1 MRPSSDSWRRAHVHK
16 SRSSWGPLTTLR
28 TAGASPECKQLPEH
42 KQFSSSPLHAG
53 GQLVKSSFAEK
64 DLGVLESKRL
74 IMSQKW
80 RCAFFQEG
88 FISTLEYTRKRVA
101 SWGRLFGTS
110 TDSSGAPAGS
120 GKEAPSLAEV
130 LRLGGLRER
139 RKVAPFPAASPGATE
154 LASPGRTE
162 QFPPLPSG
170 AFAAAKPR
178 YPGDHGEQN
187 NTPLRPS
194 RSRRTSLV
202 ICSVS
207 PCSRD
212 HRRIYNC
219 DLSPRRRDLN
229 GNNITRI
236 TKTDFAGLRHLRVL
250 QLMENKISTIERGAF
265 QDLKELERLR
275 LNRNN
280 LQLLS
285 ELLFLGTPKLYR
297 LDLSENQ
304 IQAIPRKAFRGAVDI
319 KNLQLDYNQIS
330 CIEDGA
336 FRALRDLEV
345 LTLNNN
351 NITRLSVASFNHMPK
366 LRTFRLHSNNLY
378 CDCHLAWLSDWLRQR
393 PRVGL
398 YTQCMGP
405 SHLRGHNVAEV
416 QKREFVCS
424 DEEEG
429 HQSFMAPS
437 CSVLHCPTACTCSN
451 NIVDCRGKGLTEIP
465 TNLPETI
472 TEIRLE
478 QNSIKVI
485 PPGAFS
491 PYKKLRRIDLSN
503 NQISEAAP
511 DAFQGLRSLNSLVLY
526 GNKITEL
533 PKGLFEGL
541 FSLQL
546 LLLNANK
553 INCLR
558 VDAFQDLHNLNL
570 LSLYDNK
577 LQTIAKGTFSP
588 LRAIQTLHLAQNPF
602 ICDCHLKWL
611 ADYLHTNPIETSG
624 ARCTS
629 PRRLANKRIG
639 QIKSKKFRCSGT
651 EDYRSKLSGDC
662 FADLACPEKCRCEG
676 TTVDCSNQK
685 LNKIPDHI
693 PQYTAELRLNN
704 NEFSVLEATGI
715 FKKLPQLRKINL
727 SNNKITD
734 IEEGA
739 FDGASG
745 VNELLLTSNRLESV
759 QHKMFKGLE
768 SLKTLMLRS
777 NRVSCVGNDSFTGL
791 SSVRLLSLYDNQ
803 ITTVAPGS
811 FDTLHSLSTL
821 NLLANPFN
829 CNCHLA
835 WLGDWLRKKRIV
847 TGNPRCQKPYF
858 LKEIPIQDV
867 AIQDFT
873 CDDGNDDNSCS
884 PLARCPAECTC
895 LDTVVRCSNKGL
907 KALPKGIPKDVT
919 ELYLDGNQFTL
930 VPKELSNYKHL
941 TLIDL
946 SNNRISTLS
955 NQSFSNMTQL
965 LTLILSYN
973 RLRCIPARTFDGL
986 KSLRLLSLHGNDISV
1001 VPEGAFNDLSA
1012 LSHLAIG
1019 ANPLYCDCNMQ
1030 WLSDWVK
1037 SEYKEPGIA
1046 RCAGPGEMA
1055 DKLLLTTPSKKFTCQ
1070 GPVDVNIL
1078 AKCNPCLSNPCKN
1091 DGTCNNDPVDF
1102 YRCTCPYGFKG
1113 QDCDIP
1119 IHACI
1124 SNPCQHGGT
1133 CHLKEGEK
1141 DGFWCTCADG
1151 FEGENCEVN
1160 VDDCEDNDCEN
1171 NSTCVDGINNYT
1183 CLCPPEYTAA
1193 NLNEVEKGELCEE
1206 KLDFCAQNLN
1216 PCQHDSKC
1224 ILTPK
1229 GYKCDCTPG
1238 YVGEHCDIDFD
1249 DCQDNKCKNGAQC
1262 TDAVNGYTCIC
1273 PEGYSGL
1280 FCEFSPPMVLPRT
1293 SPCDNYECQNGAQC
1307 IIKESEPIC
1316 QCLSGYQGEKCEKL
1330 ISINFVNKESYLQ
1343 IPSAK
1348 IRPQTNIT
1356 LQIATDE
1363 DSGIL
1368 LYKGDKDHIAVELYR
1383 GRVRVSYDTGS
1394 YPASAI
1400 YSVETINDGNFH
1412 IVELLAMDQILSLSI
1427 DGGSPKI
1434 ITNLSK
1440 QSTLNFDSPLYVGGM
1455 PVKNNI
1461 AALRQSPGQN
1471 GTSFHG
1477 CIRNLYINSEL
1488 QDFRNV
1494 PLQVGILPGCE
1505 PCHKKVCVHGTCHA
1519 TSQSGFSCECEGG
1532 WTGPLCDQQTNDPCL
1547 GNKCVHGTCLPIN
1560 AFSYSCKCL
1569 QGHGGVLCD
1578 EEEMLLN
1585 PCQSI
1590 RCKHG
1595 KCRLSGLGK
1604 PYCECGSGY
1613 TGDSCDKEISC
1624 RGERVRDYYQKQQG
1638 YAACQTTK
1646 KVSRL
1651 ECKGGCSA
1659 GQCCGPLRS
1668 KRRKY
1673 SFECTDGSSFVDE
1686 VEKVVKCGCTNCPS

>member
-1 MRPSSDSWRRAHVHK
+1 MFN
-16 SRSSWGPLTTLR
+16 L
-28 TAGASPECKQLPEH
+28 C
-42 KQFSSSPLHAG
+42 
-53 GQLVKSSFAEK
+53 
-64 DLGVLESKRL
+64 
-74 IMSQKW
+74 
-80 RCAFFQEG
+80 
-88 FISTLEYTRKRVA
+88 
-101 SWGRLFGTS
+101 
-110 TDSSGAPAGS
+110 
-120 GKEAPSLAEV
+120 
-130 LRLGGLRER
+130 
-139 RKVAPFPAASPGATE
+139 TE
-154 LASPGRTE
+154 LRV
-162 QFPPLPSG
+162 
-170 AFAAAKPR
+170 
-178 YPGDHGEQN
+178 
-187 NTPLRPS
+187 
-194 RSRRTSLV
+194 SLV
-202 ICSVS
+202 
-207 PCSRD
+207 
-212 HRRIYNC
+212 
-219 DLSPRRRDLN
+219 
-229 GNNITRI
+229 
-236 TKTDFAGLRHLRVL
+236 
-250 QLMENKISTIERGAF
+250 
-265 QDLKELERLR
+265 
-275 LNRNN
+275 
-280 LQLLS
+280 
-285 ELLFLGTPKLYR
+285 
-297 LDLSENQ
+297 
-304 IQAIPRKAFRGAVDI
+304 
-319 KNLQLDYNQIS
+319 QLDYNQIS

-345 LTLNNN
+345 
-351 NITRLSVASFNHMPK
+351 I
-366 LRTFRLHSNNLY
+366 
-378 CDCHLAWLSDWLRQR
+378 SDR

-416 QKREFVCS
+416 QKREYACS
-424 DEEEG
+424 G

-437 CSVLHCPTACTCSN
+437 CSVLHCPAACTCSN
-451 NIVDCRGKGLTEIP
+451 NIVDCRGKGLAEIP

-478 QNSIKVI
+478 QNSIKSI

-511 DAFQGLRSLNSLVLY
+511 DSFQGLRSLNSLVLY

-639 QIKSKKFRCSGT
+639 QIKSKKFRCSAKEQYFIPGT

-685 LNKIPDHI
+685 LSKIPDHI

-704 NEFSVLEATGI
+704 NEFAVLEATGI

-734 IEEGA
+734 IEEGT
-739 FDGASG
+739 FEGASG
-745 VNELLLTSNRLESV
+745 VNELLLTSNRLENV
-759 QHKMFKGLE
+759 RHKMFKGLE

-777 NRVSCVGNDSFTGL
+777 NRISCVSNDSFTGL

-803 ITTVAPGS
+803 ITTIAPGA

-835 WLGDWLRKKRIV
+835 WLGEWLRKKRIV

-873 CDDGNDDNSCS
+873 CDDGNDENSCS
-884 PLARCPAECTC
+884 PLSRCPAECTC

-907 KALPKGIPKDVT
+907 KSLPKGIPKDIISQF
-919 ELYLDGNQFTL
+919 LYR
-930 VPKELSNYKHL
+930 
-941 TLIDL
+941 DL

-955 NQSFSNMTQL
+955 NQSFSNAVEIPLFSTASANFCS
-965 LTLILSYN
+965 SYF
-973 RLRCIPARTFDGL
+973 LFFL
-986 KSLRLLSLHGNDISV
+986 YS
-1001 VPEGAFNDLSA
+1001 
-1012 LSHLAIG
+1012 AIG
-1019 ANPLYCDCNMQ
+1019 ANPLHCDCNMQ

-1070 GPVDVNIL
+1070 GPVDIGIL
-1078 AKCNPCLSNPCKN
+1078 AKCSPCLSNPCKN

-1102 YRCTCPYGFKG
+1102 YRCSCPYGFKG

-1124 SNPCQHGGT
+1124 SNPCKQGGT

-1141 DGFWCTCADG
+1141 DGFWCSCPDG

-1160 VDDCEDNDCEN
+1160 IDDCEDNDCEN

-1183 CLCPPEYTAA
+1183 CLCPPEYT
-1193 NLNEVEKGELCEE
+1193 GELCEE
-1206 KLDFCAQNLN
+1206 KLDFCAQDLN

-1229 GYKCDCTPG
+1229 GYKCNCTPG
-1238 YVGEHCDIDFD
+1238 YVGEHCDIDYD

-1307 IIKESEPIC
+1307 IVKANDPIC
-1316 QCLSGYQGEKCEKL
+1316 QCLSGYQGDKCEKL
-1330 ISINFVNKESYLQ
+1330 VSINFVNKESYLQ

-1348 IRPQTNIT
+1348 IHPQTNIT

-1368 LYKGDKDHIAVELYR
+1368 LYKGDRDHIAVELYR

-1455 PVKNNI
+1455 PIKNNV

-1505 PCHKKVCVHGTCHA
+1505 PCHKKVCVHGTCHE
-1519 TSQSGFSCECEGG
+1519 TSQSGFTCECEGG
-1532 WTGPLCDQQTNDPCL
+1532 WTGTLCDQQANDPCL

-1578 EEEMLLN
+1578 EDEELFN

-1604 PYCECGSGY
+1604 PYCECSSGY

-1624 RGERVRDYYQKQQG
+1624 RGERIRDYFQKQQG
-1638 YAACQTTK
+1638 YTACQTTK

-1651 ECKGGCSA
+1651 ECTGGCAS
-1659 GQCCGPLRS
+1659 GQCCRPLRS

-1686 VEKVVKCGCTNCPS
+1686 VEKVVKCGCTKCPS

>member
-1 MRPSSDSWRRAHVHK
+1 
-16 SRSSWGPLTTLR
+16 
-28 TAGASPECKQLPEH
+28 
-42 KQFSSSPLHAG
+42 
-53 GQLVKSSFAEK
+53 
-64 DLGVLESKRL
+64 
-74 IMSQKW
+74 
-80 RCAFFQEG
+80 
-88 FISTLEYTRKRVA
+88 
-101 SWGRLFGTS
+101 
-110 TDSSGAPAGS
+110 
-120 GKEAPSLAEV
+120 
-130 LRLGGLRER
+130 
-139 RKVAPFPAASPGATE
+139 
-154 LASPGRTE
+154 
-162 QFPPLPSG
+162 
-170 AFAAAKPR
+170 
-178 YPGDHGEQN
+178 
-187 NTPLRPS
+187 
-194 RSRRTSLV
+194 
-202 ICSVS
+202 
-207 PCSRD
+207 
-212 HRRIYNC
+212 
-219 DLSPRRRDLN
+219 
-229 GNNITRI
+229 
-236 TKTDFAGLRHLRVL
+236 
-250 QLMENKISTIERGAF
+250 
-265 QDLKELERLR
+265 R
-275 LNRNN
+275 LNY
-280 LQLLS
+280 
-285 ELLFLGTPKLYR
+285 T
-297 LDLSENQ
+297 
-304 IQAIPRKAFRGAVDI
+304 IPRKAFRGAVDI

-424 DEEEG
+424 G

-472 TEIRLE
+472 TEIVE
-478 QNSIKVI
+478 SAV
-485 PPGAFS
+485 
-491 PYKKLRRIDLSN
+491 DC
-503 NQISEAAP
+503 
-511 DAFQGLRSLNSLVLY
+511 LVLL
-526 GNKITEL
+526 ISFLIFPVHEH
-533 PKGLFEGL
+533 
-541 FSLQL
+541 
-546 LLLNANK
+546 
-553 INCLR
+553 LR
-558 VDAFQDLHNLNL
+558 
-570 LSLYDNK
+570 
-577 LQTIAKGTFSP
+577 G
-588 LRAIQTLHLAQNPF
+588 
-602 ICDCHLKWL
+602 
-611 ADYLHTNPIETSG
+611 
-624 ARCTS
+624 
-629 PRRLANKRIG
+629 
-639 QIKSKKFRCSGT
+639 
-651 EDYRSKLSGDC
+651 
-662 FADLACPEKCRCEG
+662 
-676 TTVDCSNQK
+676 
-685 LNKIPDHI
+685 
-693 PQYTAELRLNN
+693 
-704 NEFSVLEATGI
+704 
-715 FKKLPQLRKINL
+715 
-727 SNNKITD
+727 
-734 IEEGA
+734 
-739 FDGASG
+739 
-745 VNELLLTSNRLESV
+745 
-759 QHKMFKGLE
+759 
-768 SLKTLMLRS
+768 
-777 NRVSCVGNDSFTGL
+777 
-791 SSVRLLSLYDNQ
+791 SVRRQYPIVRVHGQ
-803 ITTVAPGS
+803 
-811 FDTLHSLSTL
+811 

-884 PLARCPAECTC
+884 PLSRCPAECTC

-907 KALPKGIPKDVT
+907 KVLPKGIPKDVHLIMLCIVCICLFVYLFVI
-919 ELYLDGNQFTL
+919 LYAF
-930 VPKELSNYKHL
+930 
-941 TLIDL
+941 
-946 SNNRISTLS
+946 R
-955 NQSFSNMTQL
+955 
-965 LTLILSYN
+965 ILSYN

-1070 GPVDVNIL
+1070 GTVLWPVDVNIL
-1078 AKCNPCLSNPCKN
+1078 AKCSPCLSNPCKN

-1183 CLCPPEYTAA
+1183 CLCPPEYT
-1193 NLNEVEKGELCEE
+1193 GELCEE
-1206 KLDFCAQNLN
+1206 KLDFCAQDLN

-1238 YVGEHCDIDFD
+1238 YVGEHCDIDYD

-1307 IIKESEPIC
+1307 IIKVNEPIC
-1316 QCLSGYQGEKCEKL
+1316 QCLSGYQGDKCEKL
-1330 ISINFVNKESYLQ
+1330 VSVNFVNKESYLQ
-1343 IPSAK
+1343 IPSSK
-1348 IRPQTNIT
+1348 VRPQTNIT

-1368 LYKGDKDHIAVELYR
+1368 LYKGDRDHIAVELYR

-1412 IVELLAMDQILSLSI
+1412 IVELLAMDQILSLSV

-1440 QSTLNFDSPLYVGGM
+1440 QSTLNVDSPLYVGGM
-1455 PVKNNI
+1455 PVKNNV

-1519 TSQSGFSCECEGG
+1519 TSQSGFTCECEGG

-1578 EEEMLLN
+1578 EEEELFN

-1604 PYCECGSGY
+1604 PYCECSSGY

-1624 RGERVRDYYQKQQG
+1624 RGERIRDYYQKQQG

-1651 ECKGGCSA
+1651 ECKGGCSS

-1686 VEKVVKCGCTNCPS
+1686 VEKVVKCGCTKCPS

>member
-1 MRPSSDSWRRAHVHK
+1 VRGVSPAA
-16 SRSSWGPLTTLR
+16 LTLSLGLLLAM
-28 TAGASPECKQLPEH
+28 AGA
-42 KQFSSSPLHAG
+42 
-53 GQLVKSSFAEK
+53 
-64 DLGVLESKRL
+64 
-74 IMSQKW
+74 
-80 RCAFFQEG
+80 
-88 FISTLEYTRKRVA
+88 
-101 SWGRLFGTS
+101 
-110 TDSSGAPAGS
+110 
-120 GKEAPSLAEV
+120 
-130 LRLGGLRER
+130 
-139 RKVAPFPAASPGATE
+139 VAPQPCPAQCSCSGSTVDCHGLALRGVPRNIPRNTE
-154 LASPGRTE
+154 RL
-162 QFPPLPSG
+162 
-170 AFAAAKPR
+170 
-178 YPGDHGEQN
+178 
-187 NTPLRPS
+187 
-194 RSRRTSLV
+194 
-202 ICSVS
+202 
-207 PCSRD
+207 
-212 HRRIYNC
+212 
-219 DLSPRRRDLN
+219 DLN

-398 YTQCMGP
+398 YTQCMAP

-424 DEEEG
+424 G

-437 CSVLHCPTACTCSN
+437 CSVLHCPAACTCSN

-588 LRAIQTLHLAQNPF
+588 LRAIQTLYVCSCASSIFFFSLYLAKEQYF
-602 ICDCHLKWL
+602 I
-611 ADYLHTNPIETSG
+611 P
-624 ARCTS
+624 
-629 PRRLANKRIG
+629 
-639 QIKSKKFRCSGT
+639 GT

-986 KSLRLLSLHGNDISV
+986 KSLRLSLHGNDISV

-1070 GPVDVNIL
+1070 GSVDINIL

-1113 QDCDIP
+1113 QDCDVP

-1124 SNPCQHGGT
+1124 SNPCHHGGT

-1183 CLCPPEYTAA
+1183 CLCPPEYT
-1193 NLNEVEKGELCEE
+1193 GELCEE

-1262 TDAVNGYTCIC
+1262 TDAVNGYTCTC

-1461 AALRQSPGQN
+1461 AAIRQSPGQN

-1578 EEEMLLN
+1578 EEEKLFN

>member
-1 MRPSSDSWRRAHVHK
+1 MWQLLCSAGCFPLCPCSSHFQSSL
-16 SRSSWGPLTTLR
+16 SRISFIQIKYVQQRLSSL
-28 TAGASPECKQLPEH
+28 
-42 KQFSSSPLHAG
+42 
-53 GQLVKSSFAEK
+53 SSF
-64 DLGVLESKRL
+64 
-74 IMSQKW
+74 
-80 RCAFFQEG
+80 FF
-88 FISTLEYTRKRVA
+88 
-101 SWGRLFGTS
+101 
-110 TDSSGAPAGS
+110 
-120 GKEAPSLAEV
+120 
-130 LRLGGLRER
+130 
-139 RKVAPFPAASPGATE
+139 
-154 LASPGRTE
+154 
-162 QFPPLPSG
+162 
-170 AFAAAKPR
+170 
-178 YPGDHGEQN
+178 
-187 NTPLRPS
+187 
-194 RSRRTSLV
+194 
-202 ICSVS
+202 CS
-207 PCSRD
+207 
-212 HRRIYNC
+212 
-219 DLSPRRRDLN
+219 
-229 GNNITRI
+229 
-236 TKTDFAGLRHLRVL
+236 
-250 QLMENKISTIERGAF
+250 
-265 QDLKELERLR
+265 
-275 LNRNN
+275 
-280 LQLLS
+280 
-285 ELLFLGTPKLYR
+285 
-297 LDLSENQ
+297 DLSENQ

-424 DEEEG
+424 G

-472 TEIRLE
+472 TEIVE
-478 QNSIKVI
+478 SAV
-485 PPGAFS
+485 
-491 PYKKLRRIDLSN
+491 DC
-503 NQISEAAP
+503 
-511 DAFQGLRSLNSLVLY
+511 LVLL
-526 GNKITEL
+526 ISFLIFPVHEH
-533 PKGLFEGL
+533 
-541 FSLQL
+541 
-546 LLLNANK
+546 
-553 INCLR
+553 LR
-558 VDAFQDLHNLNL
+558 
-570 LSLYDNK
+570 
-577 LQTIAKGTFSP
+577 G
-588 LRAIQTLHLAQNPF
+588 
-602 ICDCHLKWL
+602 
-611 ADYLHTNPIETSG
+611 
-624 ARCTS
+624 
-629 PRRLANKRIG
+629 
-639 QIKSKKFRCSGT
+639 
-651 EDYRSKLSGDC
+651 
-662 FADLACPEKCRCEG
+662 
-676 TTVDCSNQK
+676 
-685 LNKIPDHI
+685 
-693 PQYTAELRLNN
+693 
-704 NEFSVLEATGI
+704 
-715 FKKLPQLRKINL
+715 
-727 SNNKITD
+727 
-734 IEEGA
+734 
-739 FDGASG
+739 
-745 VNELLLTSNRLESV
+745 
-759 QHKMFKGLE
+759 
-768 SLKTLMLRS
+768 
-777 NRVSCVGNDSFTGL
+777 
-791 SSVRLLSLYDNQ
+791 SVRRQYPIVRVHGQ
-803 ITTVAPGS
+803 
-811 FDTLHSLSTL
+811 

-884 PLARCPAECTC
+884 PLSRCPAECTC

-907 KALPKGIPKDVT
+907 KVLPKGIPKDVT

-930 VPKELSNYKHL
+930 VHL
-941 TLIDL
+941 IMLCIVCICL
-946 SNNRISTLS
+946 FVYLFVILYAFR
-955 NQSFSNMTQL
+955 
-965 LTLILSYN
+965 ILSYN

-1078 AKCNPCLSNPCKN
+1078 AKCSPCLSNPCKN

-1183 CLCPPEYTAA
+1183 CLCPPEYT
-1193 NLNEVEKGELCEE
+1193 GELCEE
-1206 KLDFCAQNLN
+1206 KLDFCAQDLN

-1238 YVGEHCDIDFD
+1238 YVGEHCDIDYD

-1307 IIKESEPIC
+1307 IIKVNEPIC
-1316 QCLSGYQGEKCEKL
+1316 QCLSGYQGDKCEKL
-1330 ISINFVNKESYLQ
+1330 VSVNFVNKESYLQ
-1343 IPSAK
+1343 IPSSK
-1348 IRPQTNIT
+1348 VRPQTNIT

-1368 LYKGDKDHIAVELYR
+1368 LYKGDRDHIAVELYR

-1412 IVELLAMDQILSLSI
+1412 IVELLAMDQILSLSV

-1440 QSTLNFDSPLYVGGM
+1440 QSTLNVDSPLYVGGM
-1455 PVKNNI
+1455 PVKNNV

-1519 TSQSGFSCECEGG
+1519 TSQSGFTCECEGG

-1578 EEEMLLN
+1578 EEEELFN

-1604 PYCECGSGY
+1604 PYCECSSGY

-1624 RGERVRDYYQKQQG
+1624 RGERIRDYYQKQQG

-1651 ECKGGCSA
+1651 ECKGGCSS

-1686 VEKVVKCGCTNCPS
+1686 VEKVVKCGCTKCPS

>member
-1 MRPSSDSWRRAHVHK
+1 EAPPGGRGSAASRR
-16 SRSSWGPLTTLR
+16 GLLTLSLGLLLAM
-28 TAGASPECKQLPEH
+28 AGA
-42 KQFSSSPLHAG
+42 
-53 GQLVKSSFAEK
+53 
-64 DLGVLESKRL
+64 
-74 IMSQKW
+74 
-80 RCAFFQEG
+80 
-88 FISTLEYTRKRVA
+88 
-101 SWGRLFGTS
+101 
-110 TDSSGAPAGS
+110 
-120 GKEAPSLAEV
+120 
-130 LRLGGLRER
+130 
-139 RKVAPFPAASPGATE
+139 VAPQPCPAQCSCSGSTVDCHGLALRGVPRNIPRNTE
-154 LASPGRTE
+154 RL
-162 QFPPLPSG
+162 
-170 AFAAAKPR
+170 
-178 YPGDHGEQN
+178 
-187 NTPLRPS
+187 
-194 RSRRTSLV
+194 
-202 ICSVS
+202 
-207 PCSRD
+207 
-212 HRRIYNC
+212 
-219 DLSPRRRDLN
+219 DLN

-366 LRTFRLHSNNLY
+366 LRTFRLHSNNLF

-424 DEEEG
+424 G
-429 HQSFMAPS
+429 KRNGPGRRPCLH
-437 CSVLHCPTACTCSN
+437 VLHCPTACTCSN

-639 QIKSKKFRCSGT
+639 QIKSKKFRCSAKEQYFIPGT

-919 ELYLDGNQFTL
+919 ELSEFLNLFFR
-930 VPKELSNYKHL
+930 
-941 TLIDL
+941 DL

-986 KSLRLLSLHGNDISV
+986 KSLRLFHLQLDSLLYLSFF
-1001 VPEGAFNDLSA
+1001 PR
-1012 LSHLAIG
+1012 AIG

-1160 VDDCEDNDCEN
+1160 IDDCEDNDCEN

-1183 CLCPPEYTAA
+1183 CLCPPEYT
-1193 NLNEVEKGELCEE
+1193 GELCEE

-1412 IVELLAMDQILSLSI
+1412 IVELLAMDQVLSLSI

>member
-1 MRPSSDSWRRAHVHK
+1 MFLGFVKKKMCGIAFWKLSISV
-16 SRSSWGPLTTLR
+16 G
-28 TAGASPECKQLPEH
+28 
-42 KQFSSSPLHAG
+42 
-53 GQLVKSSFAEK
+53 LVLVILSE
-64 DLGVLESKRL
+64 
-74 IMSQKW
+74 
-80 RCAFFQEG
+80 
-88 FISTLEYTRKRVA
+88 
-101 SWGRLFGTS
+101 
-110 TDSSGAPAGS
+110 
-120 GKEAPSLAEV
+120 
-130 LRLGGLRER
+130 
-139 RKVAPFPAASPGATE
+139 VAPQPCPAQCTCTGTTVDCHGLNLRSVPRNIPRNTE
-154 LASPGRTE
+154 RL
-162 QFPPLPSG
+162 
-170 AFAAAKPR
+170 
-178 YPGDHGEQN
+178 
-187 NTPLRPS
+187 
-194 RSRRTSLV
+194 
-202 ICSVS
+202 
-207 PCSRD
+207 
-212 HRRIYNC
+212 
-219 DLSPRRRDLN
+219 DLN

-265 QDLKELERLR
+265 QDLKELDRLR

-280 LQLLS
+280 LQVFP

-319 KNLQLDYNQIS
+319 KNLQLDFNQIS

-366 LRTFRLHSNNLY
+366 LRIFRLHSNNLF
-378 CDCHLAWLSDWLRQR
+378 CDCNLAWLSDWLRQR

-416 QKREFVCS
+416 QKREFICN
-424 DEEEG
+424 G
-429 HQSFMAPS
+429 QQSFMVSS
-437 CSVLHCPTACTCSN
+437 CSVLHCPAACTCSN
-451 NIVDCRGKGLTEIP
+451 NVVDCRGKGLTEIP

-472 TEIRLE
+472 TEMRLE

-503 NQISEAAP
+503 NQISEIAP

-533 PKGLFEGL
+533 PQRVFEGL

-558 VDAFQDLHNLNL
+558 VGAFQDLHNLNL

-577 LQTIAKGTFSP
+577 LQTIAKGTFAP

-685 LNKIPDHI
+685 LTKIPDHI

-704 NEFSVLEATGI
+704 NEFTVLEATGI

-739 FDGASG
+739 FDGANG
-745 VNELLLTSNRLESV
+745 VNELILTSNRVENV
-759 QHKMFKGLE
+759 HRKMFKGLDG
-768 SLKTLMLRS
+768 LKSLMLRS
-777 NRVSCVGNDSFTGL
+777 NHITCVNNDSFTGL

-803 ITTVAPGS
+803 IVTVAPGA

-821 NLLANPFN
+821 NLLGNPFN

-835 WLGDWLRKKRIV
+835 WLGNWLRKKRIV

-873 CDDGNDDNSCS
+873 CDEGNDDNTCS

-919 ELYLDGNQFTL
+919 ELYLDGNLFTL
-930 VPKELSNYKHL
+930 VPKELSGYRHL
-941 TLIDL
+941 MLMDL

-973 RLRCIPARTFDGL
+973 RLRCIPTKAFDGL
-986 KSLRLLSLHGNDISV
+986 NSLRLLSLHGNDISTI
-1001 VPEGAFNDLSA
+1001 PQGAFGDLSS

-1046 RCAGPGEMA
+1046 RCAGPGDMA
-1055 DKLLLTTPSKKFTCQ
+1055 DKLLLTTPSKKFTCH

-1078 AKCNPCLSNPCKN
+1078 SKCNPCLSNPCKN
-1091 DGTCNNDPVDF
+1091 DATCKNDQVDF

-1113 QDCDIP
+1113 QDCDTP

-1124 SNPCQHGGT
+1124 NSPCKNGGT
-1133 CHLKEGEK
+1133 CHLKQGEK
-1141 DGFWCTCADG
+1141 DAFWCTCPDG

-1160 VDDCEDNDCEN
+1160 IDDCEDNDCEN

-1206 KLDFCAQNLN
+1206 KLDFCSQEVN

-1224 ILTPK
+1224 IVIPR
-1229 GYKCDCTPG
+1229 GYRCDCTPG
-1238 YVGEHCDIDFD
+1238 YVGEHCDIDYD
-1249 DCQDNKCKNGAQC
+1249 DCQDNKCRNGARC
-1262 TDAVNGYTCIC
+1262 TDAVNGYTCVC
-1273 PEGYSGL
+1273 PDGYSGL
-1280 FCEFSPPMVLPRT
+1280 FCEYPPPMVLPRT
-1293 SPCDNYECQNGAQC
+1293 SPCDNFECQNGGQC
-1307 IIKESEPIC
+1307 IMKGNDPSC
-1316 QCLSGYQGEKCEKL
+1316 QCTSGYQGGKCEKL
-1330 ISINFVNKESYLQ
+1330 TSINFVSKDSFLQ
-1343 IPSAK
+1343 IPSTR
-1348 IRPQTNIT
+1348 IRSQTNIS
-1356 LQIATDE
+1356 LQVSTDE

-1368 LYKGDKDHIAVELYR
+1368 LYKGDKDHVAVELFR

-1412 IVELLAMDQILSLSI
+1412 IVELVGQDQSLSLI
-1427 DGGSPKI
+1427 VDGGNPKT

-1440 QSTLNFDSPLYVGGM
+1440 QSSLGFDSPLYVGGM
-1455 PVKNNI
+1455 PIKNNV
-1461 AALRQSPGQN
+1461 AVLRQSPGHNDTNFQ
-1471 GTSFHG
+1471 G
-1477 CIRNLYINSEL
+1477 CIRNLHINNEL
-1488 QDFRNV
+1488 QDFKMFN
-1494 PLQVGILPGCE
+1494 LQTGIMPGCE
-1505 PCHKKVCVHGTCHA
+1505 PCHKKVCVHGTCLA
-1519 TSQSGFSCECEGG
+1519 TSQSRFTCECEGG
-1532 WTGPLCDQQTNDPCL
+1532 WTGPLCDQQSNDPCL
-1547 GNKCVHGTCLPIN
+1547 GHKCVHGTCLPIN
-1560 AFSYSCKCL
+1560 AFSYSCKCSS
-1569 QGHGGVLCD
+1569 GYGGVLCD
-1578 EEEMLLN
+1578 EAEEQMS
-1585 PCQSI
+1585 PCQSLK
-1590 RCKHG
+1590 CKHG
-1595 KCRLSGLGK
+1595 KCRVSGLDK
-1604 PYCECGSGY
+1604 AYCECNTGY
-1613 TGDSCDKEISC
+1613 TGDSCDKAFTDLSQRIPQKSLAEGNGSEIITKSSKVTLLA
-1624 RGERVRDYYQKQQG
+1624 RRPRRYRD
-1638 YAACQTTK
+1638 
-1646 KVSRL
+1646 
-1651 ECKGGCSA
+1651 
-1659 GQCCGPLRS
+1659 
-1668 KRRKY
+1668 
-1673 SFECTDGSSFVDE
+1673 
-1686 VEKVVKCGCTNCPS
+1686 